1 MYDKEKYNLLTCYHC
16 GNQGLMTIEHAHR
29 YDFGEPIL
37 NAYNEVTD
45 VDVEEIYHWQ
55 LLSCP
60 VCHRVTLWENMID
73 PILEYADA
81 KTLYP
86 MCTIDYSGVP
96 SRIKTAFESALKV
109 KNIDTAICALALRRV
124 LEAICKD
131 KGAEGNSLE
140 KMIANM
146 IDREIL
152 PGMFD
157 DACWIIRQL
166 GNSAAHAD
174 KKVFSMHQVD
184 QTIEFVQ
191 NIINYLYTL
200 PVKMKK
206 LREAIEAEKQAGK
219 AAAEEAST

>member
-1 MYDKEKYNLLTCYHC
+1 MAVHADPALRGGGRGDRSLSCDRIYGQKEKHALLFDRDDRNVAQSVTQSMVDPRMGGARCRC
-16 GNQGLMTIEHAHR
+16 GNADGVRRRMDRATDRRAA
-29 YDFGEPIL
+29 YD
-37 NAYNEVTD
+37 
-45 VDVEEIYHWQ
+45 
-55 LLSCP
+55 
-60 VCHRVTLWENMID
+60 
-73 PILEYADA
+73 
-81 KTLYP
+81 
-86 MCTIDYSGVP
+86 
-96 SRIKTAFESALKV
+96 RIFALPAKTAFESALKV

-200 PVKMKK
+200 PVKMKR
-206 LREAIEAEKQAGK
+206 LRDAIEAEKQAGK